1 MAIFKRARKDRPD
14 TAPPPKAV
22 LAAAIPLSGPEALK
36 GAAARQTA
44 EQWQTDAWY
53 YYDVVGEMQT
63 PVSHIANAVSKADLF
78 GAETD
83 PQTGL
88 ITGPTDDARA
98 QLAASLCLG
107 GIGRRAQLQYF
118 LAVCW
123 LVPGEAYV
131 IIRGRGLRNGKTQ
144 PDEWLVLSNKR
155 VKVKGKAWTYQDPI
169 TLEWVTL
176 GSADRM
182 IRVWSPHPEDQSKAN
197 TAIRSALPVLREI
210 EKASMNLASVLDSRI
225 ATAGMH
231 AIPQEVDLPLTGDN
245 TSAAEEF
252 SDMLLRAASAG
263 IASPG
268 TAAAQVPVILSMPG
282 ELIDAFVKGRIIPDT
297 AMDQTVIDLR
307 RDDLSRLAAALP
319 MPKSVAEGSQA
330 ESNHWS
336 AWQVE
341 EETYKVWI
349 EPLLDRVGDAFT
361 EFWYRP
367 VLAAMGVQNVER
379 HTLAWDTTGIVARP
393 DVTEDLNYLYENGL
407 VSDDYRR
414 QESGIPG
421 DAIPSEE
428 ETQLRR
434 LERVVMGAPT
444 LAADP
449 EIGRRLFGFEV
460 APAAAGVDPGA
471 ADVSAGNELEPA
483 GGSRESQS
491 RESQSREI
499 PSQRAEPDA
508 EDVPNGLVAAAEL
521 IVFDALSRAGGR
533 LLTREHRGQ
542 FGSTPKHE
550 LYRAIPYNGSEEGT
564 VERLMADSFQFVG
577 HLAASAGTD
586 PQGLETAVQ
595 EHVTNLLTHK
605 TPHRREALV
614 TMLRHYR

>member
-44 EQWQTDAWY
+44 EQWQTDAWH

-393 DVTEDLNYLYENGL
+393 DATEDLNYLYENGL

-414 QESGIPG
+414 QESGIPD

-483 GGSRESQS
+483 GGSDGGQDTGNVRSL
-491 RESQSREI
+491 

-542 FGSTPKHE
+542 FGSTPKAE
-550 LYRAIPYNGSEEGT
+550 LHTVIPVDASGT
-564 VERLMADSFQFVG
+564 DRLMADSF
-577 HLAASAGTD
+577 LWTD
-586 PQGLETAVQ
+586 NVADAFGLERAPFRGRLQAYTR
-595 EHVTNLLTHK
+595 TLLREGTRHDRDAL
-605 TPHRREALV
+605 RRTL
-614 TMLRHYR
+614 L

>member
-14 TAPPPKAV
+14 QTPPPKAV

-36 GAAARQTA
+36 GVAARQTA

-63 PVSHIANAVSKADLF
+63 PISHIANAVSKADLF

-131 IIRGRGLRNGKTQ
+131 IIRGRGVRDGKAQ

-176 GSADRM
+176 GSTDRM

-197 TAIRSALPVLREI
+197 TSIRSALPVLREI
-210 EKASMNLASVLDSRI
+210 EKASMNLSSVLDSRI

-245 TSAAEEF
+245 GSVAEEF

-282 ELIDAFVKGRIIPDT
+282 ELIDAFVKGRITPDT

-393 DVTEDLNYLYENGL
+393 DATEDLNYLYENGL

-414 QESGIPG
+414 QESGIPD

-449 EIGRRLFGFEV
+449 QIGKRLFGFEI
-460 APAAAGVDPGA
+460 APAAAGVDPEA

-483 GGSRESQS
+483 GARDSGARDSGARDSGA
-491 RESQSREI
+491 REI
-499 PSQRAEPDA
+499 PSQRTEPDA

-533 LLTREHRGQ
+533 LLTRAHRGQ
-542 FGSTPKHE
+542 FGSTPKAE
-550 LYRAIPYNGSEEGT
+550 LHTVIPVDASGT
-564 VERLMADSFQFVG
+564 DRLMADSF
-577 HLAASAGTD
+577 LWTD
-586 PQGLETAVQ
+586 NVADAFGLERAPFRGRLQAYTR
-595 EHVTNLLTHK
+595 TLLREGTRHDRDAL
-605 TPHRREALV
+605 RR
-614 TMLRHYR
+614 

>member
-1 MAIFKRARKDRPD
+1 MAIFKRARKDRSD
-14 TAPPPKAV
+14 QTPPPKAV

-36 GAAARQTA
+36 GVAARQTA

-63 PVSHIANAVSKADLF
+63 PISHIANAVSKADLF

-131 IIRGRGLRNGKTQ
+131 IIRGRGVRDGKAQ

-155 VKVKGKAWTYQDPI
+155 VTVKGKAWTYQDPI

-176 GSADRM
+176 GSTDRM

-197 TAIRSALPVLREI
+197 TSIRSALPVLREI
-210 EKASMNLASVLDSRI
+210 EKASMNLSSVLDSRI

-282 ELIDAFVKGRIIPDT
+282 ELIDAFVKGRITPDT

-393 DVTEDLNYLYENGL
+393 DATEDLNYLYENGL

-414 QESGIPG
+414 QESGIPD

-460 APAAAGVDPGA
+460 APAAAGVDPEA

-483 GGSRESQS
+483 GARDSGARDSGA
-491 RESQSREI
+491 REI
-499 PSQRAEPDA
+499 PSQRTEPDA

-542 FGSTPKHE
+542 YGTTPKHE
-550 LYRAIPYNGSEEGT
+550 LHT
-564 VERLMADSFQFVG
+564 VIQAAAGDVDRLMGDSFLWADRVADSFGVDSARFGNALRTHVRYC
-577 HLAASAGTD
+577 LRARAAHDRG
-586 PQGLETAVQ
+586 
-595 EHVTNLLTHK
+595 
-605 TPHRREALV
+605 ALV
-614 TMLRHYR
+614 RALRDWTSA